1 MAPPASKQALRAA
14 LERGEFSPVYY
25 FFGDDDFLKEDALR
39 QLLDAAVDPATKD
52 FNFET
57 RRASEL
63 DAGVLGSLLATP
75 PMMAERRAVVIRDVA
90 ALKKDARRELD
101 RYLERPA
108 SDTLLALVSPAGSK
122 PDKELQGAAVPML
135 YEPLGEEHVV
145 KWIPHHAGRLGV
157 EVTPGAASLLQS
169 AVGNDLPALAVELE
183 KLASF
188 ASSGVVDEE
197 AVEAV
202 VGVRRDE
209 TMGAL
214 LDAVA
219 ERNVRR
225 ALELVTAVLQ
235 QPKTSA
241 VQIVMALATQTMAIG
256 YILDRRPRKAAVK
269 GELFT
274 FLKGAGSAFTGR
286 PWGQAVDSYAA
297 NYEKWT
303 PREVDDALDMLL
315 ATDRSLK
322 GTRVSSEEQC
332 LRTAILSL
340 SVRTTARDAA

>member
-14 LERGEFSPVYY
+14 LERGDFSPVYY
-25 FFGDDDFLKEDALR
+25 FFGDDDFLKEDAIR
-39 QLLDAAVDPATKD
+39 QLLEAAVDPATRD
-52 FNFET
+52 FNLET
-57 RRASEL
+57 QRASDL

-75 PMMAERRAVVIRDVA
+75 PMMAERRALVIRDVA

-108 SDTLLALVSPAGSK
+108 ADTLLALVSPAGSK
-122 PDKELQGAAVPML
+122 PDKDLQGAAVPMQ

-145 KWIPHHAGRLGV
+145 KWIPHQAARLGV
-157 EVTPGAASLLQS
+157 TMTPGAAALLQS

-188 ASSGVVDEE
+188 SSGGEVGEE

-202 VGVRRDE
+202 VGIRRDE

-219 ERNVRR
+219 ERNARR
-225 ALELVTAVLQ
+225 ALELVTGVLQ

-256 YILDRRPRKAAVK
+256 YVLDRSPRKAAVK
-269 GELFT
+269 GELYG

-286 PWGQAVDSYAA
+286 PWGQAVESYAA

-303 PREVDDALDMLL
+303 TREVDDALEMLL

-322 GTRVSSEEQC
+322 GTKISSDEQY
-332 LRTAILSL
+332 LRTAILSMC
-340 SVRTTARDAA
+340 VRTTARDAA